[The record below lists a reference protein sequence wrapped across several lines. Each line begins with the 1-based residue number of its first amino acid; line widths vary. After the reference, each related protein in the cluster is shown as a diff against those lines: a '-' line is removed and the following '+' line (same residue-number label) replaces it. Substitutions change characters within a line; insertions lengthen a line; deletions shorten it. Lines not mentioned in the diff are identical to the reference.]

1 MWIRRVKVKEIKKEI
16 EKEINL
22 NKNTPI

>member
-1 MWIRRVKVKEIKKEI
+1 VDKKGEVKEIKKEI
-16 EKEINL
+16 EKGINL